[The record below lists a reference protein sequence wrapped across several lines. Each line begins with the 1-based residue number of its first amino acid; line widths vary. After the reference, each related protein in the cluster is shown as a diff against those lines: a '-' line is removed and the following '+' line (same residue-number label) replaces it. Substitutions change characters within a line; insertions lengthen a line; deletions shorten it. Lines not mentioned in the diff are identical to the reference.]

1 MVWNI
6 FSFSTGTPPTYDPPD
21 VELGGISNTPR
32 HKRRDF
38 EPLAWSPTEQLEY
51 YFATRN
57 ADVDHVSARHAP
69 GYRGHKLDRP
79 SRHKLFNG
87 LILLSLVILLV
98 GLHENQIQKATTG
111 LIKSKLDKT
120 P

>member
-1 MVWNI
+1 MN
-6 FSFSTGTPPTYDPPD
+6 SDLNRPPVSPYDPPD

-87 LILLSLVILLV
+87 LILLSVVILLV